1 MTVEDVER
9 DGGHQSVAHGVLL
22 IEEAGVRAG
31 FHVVPGAPLVDDQT
45 DAAFRIVAA
54 HDSEMVFNQFIHP
67 QCVAQRRPV
76 FGLLKTGGRA
86 FVVPG
91 ERAGTGIIVQADG
104 VGIFAGN
111 RHDLVRPLIV
121 VHIRAAGNLEDLVV
135 AVVAHVGCVTA
146 ELIGV
151 ELRTH
156 IAAAAPVL
164 IADTEI
170 GQLPG
175 FLTAVPLSGF
185 RHRGNA
191 VEGHVLHPLAHF
203 LNGAAADI
211 AVDIWLT
218 ANLTAQLHELVRAEG
233 VVLHHAAPMRV
244 DHALSVFLGAD
255 AVLPVVLVGKA
266 AARPAQHRYANVT
279 QRLHNVRSHAVYVRN
294 RAILSDKKAVI
305 DAAAQMFGK
314 MSVQIAVDFG
324 SFSLCV
330 YNQLRQ

>member
-1 MTVEDVER
+1 MKSQ
-9 DGGHQSVAHGVLL
+9 GIGV
-22 IEEAGVRAG
+22 
-31 FHVVPGAPLVDDQT
+31 
-45 DAAFRIVAA
+45 
-54 HDSEMVFNQFIHP
+54 
-67 QCVAQRRPV
+67 
-76 FGLLKTGGRA
+76 
-86 FVVPG
+86 
-91 ERAGTGIIVQADG
+91 
-104 VGIFAGN
+104 FAGN

-135 AVVAHVGCVTA
+135 AIVAHVGCVTA
-146 ELIGV
+146 EQIGV
-151 ELRTH
+151 ILRTH

-203 LNGAAADI
+203 LNGAAANI
-211 AVDIWLT
+211 AVDIRLA

-233 VVLHHAAPMRV
+233 VVLHHAAPVRV
-244 DHALSVFLGAD
+244 DHTLSGFLRAD
-255 AVLPVVLVGKA
+255 AVLPVILIGKA
-266 AARPAQHRYANVT
+266 AARPAQHRHANMP
-279 QRLHNVRSHAVYVRN
+279 QRLHDVRSHAVYVRN
-294 RAILSDKKAVI
+294 RAVLSDKKAVI
-305 DAAAQMFGK
+305 DAAAQMLGK